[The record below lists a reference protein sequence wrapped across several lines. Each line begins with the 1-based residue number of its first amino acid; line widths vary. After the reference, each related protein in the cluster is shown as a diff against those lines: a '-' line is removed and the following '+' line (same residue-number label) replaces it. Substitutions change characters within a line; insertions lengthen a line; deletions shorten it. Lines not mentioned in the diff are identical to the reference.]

1 MNDIF
6 EGVRIV
12 RLQSGEDIIA
22 GYSGNTNTNV
32 VVLDNPMHLIFKRTS
47 QGTVMMMLP
56 WLPIELI
63 KDNIATV
70 LSGDILTIVE
80 PKDLKEVIGKDGK
93 KELVHPTCGKV
104 LPKGEK
110 KVKPGYYIYEF
121 YKPKPGKKD
130 YKKYPGLIPDKH
142 PDGLCLPCC
151 FDKYNT
157 VGRIKATKKCYE
169 TKEEKQEKEEKLN
182 KKG

>member
-1 MNDIF
+1 MTKNLTTNSITSNLKMNNLF

-22 GYSGNTNTNV
+22 GYSGNTNTNI

-80 PKDLKEVIGKDGK
+80 PKDDLKEYYHNVINTTQMKMLKD
-93 KELVHPTCGKV
+93 
-104 LPKGEK
+104 
-110 KVKPGYYIYEF
+110 
-121 YKPKPGKKD
+121 
-130 YKKYPGLIPDKH
+130 
-142 PDGLCLPCC
+142 
-151 FDKYNT
+151 NT
-157 VGRIKATKKCYE
+157 LAENLREASDDEYGDDE
-169 TKEEKQEKEEKLN
+169 DPEGDLTKEDVVEIIN
-182 KKG
+182 RKKTNRLH

>member
-1 MNDIF
+1 MMTKNLTTNSITSNLKMNNLF

-80 PKDLKEVIGKDGK
+80 PKDDLKEYYHNVINTTQMKMLKD
-93 KELVHPTCGKV
+93 
-104 LPKGEK
+104 
-110 KVKPGYYIYEF
+110 
-121 YKPKPGKKD
+121 
-130 YKKYPGLIPDKH
+130 
-142 PDGLCLPCC
+142 
-151 FDKYNT
+151 NT
-157 VGRIKATKKCYE
+157 LAENLREASDDEYDDEDPEGDL
-169 TKEEKQEKEEKLN
+169 TKEDVVEIIN
-182 KKG
+182 RKKTNRLH

>member
-1 MNDIF
+1 MNNLF

-12 RLQSGEDIIA
+12 RLQSGEDLIA

-80 PKDLKEVIGKDGK
+80 PKDDLKEYYHNVINTTQMKMLKDNTLSQNLRDASDEEEYDDEEDPEG
-93 KELVHPTCGKV
+93 EL
-104 LPKGEK
+104 
-110 KVKPGYYIYEF
+110 
-121 YKPKPGKKD
+121 
-130 YKKYPGLIPDKH
+130 
-142 PDGLCLPCC
+142 
-151 FDKYNT
+151 
-157 VGRIKATKKCYE
+157 
-169 TKEEKQEKEEKLN
+169 TKEDVVEIIKR
-182 KKG
+182 KKSNRLH

>member
-1 MNDIF
+1 MNNLF

-80 PKDLKEVIGKDGK
+80 PKDDLKEYYHNVINTTQMKMLKDNTLTQNLRDASDEQEEDYEDEDEDPEGELTREDVAEIISRK
-93 KELVHPTCGKV
+93 KSNRLH
-104 LPKGEK
+104 
-110 KVKPGYYIYEF
+110 
-121 YKPKPGKKD
+121 
-130 YKKYPGLIPDKH
+130 
-142 PDGLCLPCC
+142 
-151 FDKYNT
+151 
-157 VGRIKATKKCYE
+157 
-169 TKEEKQEKEEKLN
+169 
-182 KKG
+182 

>member
-1 MNDIF
+1 MNNLF

-80 PKDLKEVIGKDGK
+80 PKDDLKEYYHNVINTTQMKMLKD
-93 KELVHPTCGKV
+93 
-104 LPKGEK
+104 
-110 KVKPGYYIYEF
+110 
-121 YKPKPGKKD
+121 
-130 YKKYPGLIPDKH
+130 
-142 PDGLCLPCC
+142 
-151 FDKYNT
+151 NT
-157 VGRIKATKKCYE
+157 LSQNLREASDEEEDEDEDPEGDL
-169 TKEEKQEKEEKLN
+169 TKEDVVEIIN
-182 KKG
+182 RKKTNRLH

>member
-1 MNDIF
+1 MNNLF

-80 PKDLKEVIGKDGK
+80 PKDDLKEYYHNVINTTQMKMLKDNTLSQNLRDASDEEEYDGEEDPEGELTREDVAEIVNRK
-93 KELVHPTCGKV
+93 KTNRLH
-104 LPKGEK
+104 
-110 KVKPGYYIYEF
+110 
-121 YKPKPGKKD
+121 
-130 YKKYPGLIPDKH
+130 
-142 PDGLCLPCC
+142 
-151 FDKYNT
+151 
-157 VGRIKATKKCYE
+157 
-169 TKEEKQEKEEKLN
+169 
-182 KKG
+182 

>member
-1 MNDIF
+1 MNNLF

-80 PKDLKEVIGKDGK
+80 PKDDLKEYYHNVINTTQMKMLKDNTLSQNLREASDEEEYDEEDPEGELTREDVAEIVNRK
-93 KELVHPTCGKV
+93 KTNRLH
-104 LPKGEK
+104 
-110 KVKPGYYIYEF
+110 
-121 YKPKPGKKD
+121 
-130 YKKYPGLIPDKH
+130 
-142 PDGLCLPCC
+142 
-151 FDKYNT
+151 
-157 VGRIKATKKCYE
+157 
-169 TKEEKQEKEEKLN
+169 
-182 KKG
+182 

>member
-1 MNDIF
+1 MNNLF

-80 PKDLKEVIGKDGK
+80 PKDDLKEYYHNVINTTQMKMLKDNTLSQNLREASDEEEYDDEEDPEGELTREDVAEIVNRK
-93 KELVHPTCGKV
+93 KTNRLH
-104 LPKGEK
+104 
-110 KVKPGYYIYEF
+110 
-121 YKPKPGKKD
+121 
-130 YKKYPGLIPDKH
+130 
-142 PDGLCLPCC
+142 
-151 FDKYNT
+151 
-157 VGRIKATKKCYE
+157 
-169 TKEEKQEKEEKLN
+169 
-182 KKG
+182 